1 MLISRTARRT
11 AALLPLLAIPV
22 AMQGPGVTVIE
33 HVTVL
38 PMDGR
43 DSLTDQSV
51 VVQGESIERV
61 GPSRS
66 IRIPEGARRIDGR
79 GRYLIPGLTDMHV
92 HPYDT
97 DGLPSYLA
105 FGVTTIAVMHGFP
118 AVLEWRGRIEQGKLT
133 GPTIY
138 SAGPSVNGYP
148 AGNPL
153 FVSVEDPDEARAVV
167 AGQHRAGYDFVKV
180 YSMLNPSE
188 YSAILAEAK
197 RRNMPVFGH
206 IPWQVGWRGII
217 EQGQAGVA
225 HVEEFFNAG
234 IQDSMF
240 AEAARLAAKHGT
252 AVTANL
258 YAYSEMLAESGDI
271 PKLLRDPEMRF
282 HSPAGLSEKL
292 PSSNRSLR
300 PNQADFNGYLTRQLP
315 RMRRLVKLLRDAGV
329 PVFPGTDT
337 ETFGFAGQSLH
348 GDLREL
354 LLAGFSPYQAL
365 ESATRLPGEFIRKH
379 RRGAQPFGTVSA
391 GSRADLVLLDANPL
405 ADLENLR
412 RVHGT
417 MARGRW
423 YPAEALRRMR
433 DSIAARNARV
443 HPLVAQLDSLAMK
456 ANNGAESVLL
466 FERIRTA
473 WPEVVPVAELVARG
487 YGRTLFLKGDRPD
500 AIKLR
505 LLVEEL
511 YSRSHSAA
519 NEVGRGY
526 LFAGDTG
533 NALVHF
539 HRSLE
544 ISPHNSA
551 VRRMAE
557 KLEDSRRPLRF
568 QAVGRWVFEPV
579 VMKGGESPTSRS
591 LVLTVADSAGR
602 RIGSIRWDGKDYP
615 LDELVTGGERIWA
628 MVDINDRT
636 LELKLTVSGRDVS
649 GVWSH
654 GWGNNGAIR
663 GNSSPDQPP
672 PPPQTPPA

>member
-1 MLISRTARRT
+1 MLVSRMGRRT
-11 AALLPLLAIPV
+11 AARLPLLA
-22 AMQGPGVTVIE
+22 ASPGQSPPVTVIE

-43 DSLTDQSV
+43 GPQAGQSV
-51 VVQGESIERV
+51 VVRGELIERV
-61 GPSRS
+61 GPAGT
-66 IRIPEGARRIDGR
+66 IAIPAGARRVDGR
-79 GRYLIPGLTDMHV
+79 GRFLIPGLADMHV

-105 FGVTTIAVMHGFP
+105 YGVTTIAVMHGSP
-118 AVLEWRGRIEQGKLT
+118 AVVEWRDRIRRGELT

-138 SAGPSVNGYP
+138 TAGPSINGYP

-153 FVSVEDPDEARAVV
+153 FVSVEDPEAARAVV
-167 AGQHRAGYDFVKV
+167 AEQHRAGYDFIKI

-188 YSAILAEAK
+188 FAAIVAEAK
-197 RRNMPVFGH
+197 RRGMPVVGH

-217 EQGQAGVA
+217 EQGQAAVA

-240 AEAARLAAKHGT
+240 AEAATLAAKHGT
-252 AVTANL
+252 AVIANL

-271 PKLLRDPEMRF
+271 PKLLADPEMRF

-315 RMRRLVKLLRDAGV
+315 RMRRLVKLLRDAGA
-329 PVFPGTDT
+329 PMFPGTDT

-348 GDLREL
+348 GDLREM
-354 LLAGFSPYQAL
+354 LLAGLTPYQVL
-365 ESATRLPGEFIRKH
+365 ETATRLPGEFMRKH
-379 RRGAQPFGTVSA
+379 LAKAERFGTVSA

-405 ADLENLR
+405 DDLENLE

-423 YPAEALRRMR
+423 YPVEALQRMR
-433 DSIAARNARV
+433 DSIAAVNVRI
-443 HPLVAQLDSLAMK
+443 HPLVAELDSLAMK
-456 ANNGAESVLL
+456 ANNGAGSVAM
-466 FERIRTA
+466 FERIRSE
-473 WPEVVPVAELVARG
+473 WPAAVPVAELVARG
-487 YGRTLFLKGDRPD
+487 YGRTLFLKGDRPN

-505 LLVEEL
+505 LLVESL

-526 LFAGDTG
+526 LFAGDTS

-539 HRSLE
+539 RRSLD
-544 ISPHNSA
+544 ISPSNSA
-551 VRRMAE
+551 VRRMVD
-557 KLEDSRRPLRF
+557 KLEDSRRPPRF
-568 QAVGRWVFEPV
+568 AAVGRYEFEPV
-579 VMKGGESPTSRS
+579 AMKGRETPTSRS
-591 LVLTVADSAGR
+591 LVLMVSDSAGR
-602 RIGSIRWDGKDYP
+602 RMGSIRWDDQDYRV
-615 LDELVTGGERIWA
+615 DELVVGGEHIWA
-628 MVDINDRT
+628 MVDINDQT
-636 LELKLTVSGRDVS
+636 LELKLRVSGRDVL
-649 GVWSH
+649 GVWSY
-654 GWGNNGAIR
+654 GWGNNGVIR
-663 GNSSPDQPP
+663 GRAPQGPRSPQ
-672 PPPQTPPA
+672 QE

>member
-1 MLISRTARRT
+1 MLDSKVIRR
-11 AALLPLLAIPV
+11 AVALLPLLAVPV
-22 AMQGPGVTVIE
+22 FREGPPVTVIE

-43 DSLTDQSV
+43 DPLTDQTV
-51 VVQGESIERV
+51 VVRGESIERV
-61 GPSRS
+61 GPSRA
-66 IRIPEGARRIDGR
+66 IRLPDGARRIDGR
-79 GRYLIPGLTDMHV
+79 GRYLIPGLADMHV

-118 AVLEWRGRIEQGKLT
+118 AVLEWRDRIKRGELA

-153 FVSVEDPDEARAVV
+153 FVSVEDPGEARAVV
-167 AGQHRAGYDFVKV
+167 AEQHRAGYDFVKV

-188 YSAILAEAK
+188 FAAILAEAK
-197 RRNMPVFGH
+197 RVGMPVFGH

-217 EQGQAGVA
+217 EQGQAAVA

-234 IQDSMF
+234 IQDSLF
-240 AEAARLAAKHGT
+240 ADAARLAAAHGT
-252 AVTANL
+252 AVSANL

-300 PNQADFNGYLTRQLP
+300 PGQADFNGYLTRQLP
-315 RMRRLVKLLRDAGV
+315 RMRRLVKLLRDAGA
-329 PVFPGTDT
+329 PVFAGTDT
-337 ETFGFAGQSLH
+337 ETFGFAGQSLY
-348 GDLREL
+348 GDLHEL
-354 LLAGFSPYQAL
+354 LLAGFTPYQVL
-365 ESATRLPGEFIRKH
+365 ESATRLPGEFLRK
-379 RRGAQPFGTVSA
+379 RLRGAERFGTVTA

-405 ADLENLR
+405 ADLENLG
-412 RVHGT
+412 RVRGT

-423 YPAEALRRMR
+423 YPVEELQRKR
-433 DSIAARNARV
+433 DSIAARNALV
-443 HPLVAQLDSLAMK
+443 HPLVARLDSLAMK
-456 ANNGAESVLL
+456 ANDGAASVAL
-466 FERIRTA
+466 FERIRTT
-473 WPEVVPVAELVARG
+473 WPDVVPVAELVARG
-487 YGRTLFLKGDRPD
+487 YGRTLFLKGDRPN
-500 AIKLR
+500 AVKLR
-505 LLVEEL
+505 LLVEAL

-526 LFAGDTG
+526 LFFGDTS

-539 HRSLE
+539 RRSLG

-551 VRRMAE
+551 VQRMVD

-568 QAVGRWVFEPV
+568 AAAGRYEFEPV
-579 VMKGGESPTSRS
+579 TMKGREPATARS

-602 RIGSIRWDGKDYP
+602 RVGSVRWDGKEFP
-615 LDELVTGGERIWA
+615 LDELVVGGERLWA
-628 MVDINDRT
+628 MVDINDQT
-636 LELKLTVSGRDVS
+636 LELKLTVSGRNVS
-649 GVWSH
+649 GVWSY
-654 GWGNNGAIR
+654 GWGNNGNIR
-663 GNSSPDQPP
+663 GHTAPDPP
-672 PPPQTPPA
+672 SPPPQTPAS

>member
-1 MLISRTARRT
+1 MLVSRIVRR
-11 AALLPLLAIPV
+11 ASVIFPLLASSAAIQDP
-22 AMQGPGVTVIE
+22 PITVIE
-33 HVTVL
+33 HVTIL

-43 DSLTDQSV
+43 DSLLDHSV
-51 VVQGESIERV
+51 VVRGETIERI
-61 GPSRS
+61 GPAAS
-66 IRIPEGARRIDGR
+66 IRVPAGARRIDGR
-79 GRYLIPGLTDMHV
+79 GRYLIPGLADMHV

-118 AVLEWRGRIEQGKLT
+118 AVLEWRDRIRRGELP

-153 FVSVEDPDEARAVV
+153 FVSVEDPVEARAVV
-167 AGQHRAGYDFVKV
+167 AEQHRAGYDFVKI
-180 YSMLNPSE
+180 YSMLNPPE
-188 YSAILAEAK
+188 FAAIVAEAK
-197 RRNMPVFGH
+197 RVGVPVFGH

-240 AEAARLAAKHGT
+240 AEAASLAAKHGT

-258 YAYSEMLAESGDI
+258 YAYSEMLAESADI
-271 PKLLRDPEMRF
+271 PGLLADPEMRF

-315 RMRRLVKLLRDAGV
+315 RMRRLVKLLRDAGA

-348 GDLREL
+348 GDLHEL
-354 LLAGFSPYQAL
+354 LLAGFTPFQVL
-365 ESATRLPGEFIRKH
+365 ESATRLPGAFIRTH
-379 RRGAQPFGTVSA
+379 LRGAERFGTVTA

-412 RVHGT
+412 LVRGT

-423 YPAEALRRMR
+423 YAAEVLQPMR
-433 DSIAARNARV
+433 DSIAARNALV
-443 HPLVAQLDSLAMK
+443 HPLVARLDTLAMK
-456 ANNGAESVLL
+456 ANDGAASVAL
-466 FERIRTA
+466 FERIRRE
-473 WPEVVPVAELVARG
+473 WPDVVPVAELVARG
-487 YGRTLFLKGDRPD
+487 YGRTLFLKGDRPN

-505 LLVEEL
+505 LLVEAL

-526 LFAGDTG
+526 LFSGDTS

-539 HRSLE
+539 RRSLG

-551 VRRMAE
+551 VRRMVD
-557 KLEDSRRPLRF
+557 KLEDSRLPLRF
-568 QAVGRWVFEPV
+568 APVGRYQFEPV
-579 VMKGGESPTSRS
+579 LMKGRESPTSRS

-602 RIGSIRWDGKDYP
+602 RIGSVRWDGKEVP
-615 LDELVTGGERIWA
+615 LDELVVGGERIWA
-628 MVDINDRT
+628 TVDINDQT
-636 LELKLTVSGRDVS
+636 LELKLTVSGAAVT
-649 GVWSH
+649 GVWSY
-654 GWGNNGAIR
+654 GWGNNGVIR
-663 GNSSPDQPP
+663 GSR
-672 PPPQTPPA
+672 

>member
-1 MLISRTARRT
+1 MLVSRMARRT
-11 AALLPLLAIPV
+11 VALLPLLAASPS
-22 AMQGPGVTVIE
+22 QSPPVTVIE

-43 DSLTDQSV
+43 DSLLDHSV
-51 VVQGESIERV
+51 VVRGQSIERV
-61 GPSRS
+61 GPSGS
-66 IRIPEGARRIDGR
+66 IRIPAGARRIDGR
-79 GRYLIPGLTDMHV
+79 NRYLIPGLADMHV

-118 AVLEWRGRIEQGKLT
+118 AVLEWRDRIERGALA

-153 FVSVEDPDEARAVV
+153 FVSVEDPEEARAVV
-167 AGQHRAGYDFVKV
+167 AGQHRAGYDFVKI

-197 RRNMPVFGH
+197 RRKMPVFGH

-234 IQDSMF
+234 MQDSMF
-240 AEAARLAAKHGT
+240 AEAAQLAAKHGT

-315 RMRRLVKLLRDAGV
+315 RMRRLVKLLRDAGA

-348 GDLREL
+348 GDLHEL
-354 LLAGFSPYQAL
+354 LLAGFTPYQAL
-365 ESATRLPGEFIRKH
+365 ESATRLPGDFIRKH
-379 RRGAQPFGTVSA
+379 LPGAERFGTVTA

-405 ADLENLR
+405 ADLKHLGR
-412 RVHGT
+412 IRGT

-423 YPAEALRRMR
+423 YAAEELQRMR
-433 DSIAARNARV
+433 DSIAARNAQV
-443 HPLVAQLDSLAMK
+443 HPLVAVLDSLAMK
-456 ANNGAESVLL
+456 ANDGPASVAL
-466 FERIRTA
+466 FKRIRDT
-473 WPEVVPVAELVARG
+473 WPDVVPLAELVARG
-487 YGRTLFLKGDRPD
+487 YGRTLFLKGDRPN

-505 LLVEEL
+505 LLVEKL

-539 HRSLE
+539 RRSLS
-544 ISPHNSA
+544 ISPENSA
-551 VRRMAE
+551 VRRMVD

-568 QAVGRWVFEPV
+568 QAVGRWEFEPV
-579 VMKGGESPTSRS
+579 VMRGRESPTSRS
-591 LVLTVADSAGR
+591 LVLMLSDSAGR
-602 RIGSIRWDGKDYP
+602 RIGSIRWDDKDYRI
-615 LDELVTGGERIWA
+615 DELVVGGEHIWA
-628 MVDINDRT
+628 MVDINEQT
-636 LELKLTVSGRDVS
+636 LELKLRVSGREVL
-649 GVWSH
+649 GVWSY
-654 GWGNNGAIR
+654 GWGNNGVIQGRASPD
-663 GNSSPDQPP
+663 SSPQRH
-672 PPPQTPPA
+672 

>member
-1 MLISRTARRT
+1 MIRRT
-11 AALLPLLAIPV
+11 AVLLPLFLAP
-22 AMQGPGVTVIE
+22 ASNQGPPVTVIE

-43 DSLTDQSV
+43 DSLPDHSV
-51 VVQGESIERV
+51 VVRGESIERV
-61 GPSRS
+61 APSGT
-66 IRIPEGARRIDGR
+66 IRIPGGARRIDGR
-79 GRYLIPGLTDMHV
+79 GRYLIPGLADMHV

-118 AVLEWRGRIEQGKLT
+118 ALLEWRDRIRRGELA

-153 FVSVEDPDEARAVV
+153 FVSVEDPDGARAVV
-167 AGQHRAGYDFVKV
+167 AGQHLSGYDFVKV

-188 YSAILAEAK
+188 YGAILAEAK
-197 RRNMPVFGH
+197 RRRMPVFGH

-240 AEAARLAAKHGT
+240 EEAAQLAAKHGT

-258 YAYSEMLAESGDI
+258 YAYREMLAESGDI

-315 RMRRLVKLLRDAGV
+315 RMRRLVKLLRDAGA
-329 PVFPGTDT
+329 PVFGGTDT

-348 GDLREL
+348 GDLHEL
-354 LLAGFSPYQAL
+354 VLAGFTPYQAL
-365 ESATRLPGEFIRKH
+365 ESATRLPGDFLRKH
-379 RRGAQPFGTVSA
+379 LPGAERSGTVTA

-405 ADLENLR
+405 RDLQHLQQVR
-412 RVHGT
+412 GT

-423 YPAEALRRMR
+423 FAAEDLQRMR
-433 DSIAARNARV
+433 DSIAVRNARV
-443 HPLVAQLDSLAMK
+443 HPLVALLDSLAMK
-456 ANNGAESVLL
+456 ANNGAEAVAL
-466 FERIRTA
+466 FERVRET

-487 YGRTLFLKGDRPD
+487 YGRTLFLKGDRPN

-505 LLVEEL
+505 LRVAEL
-511 YSRSHSAA
+511 YARSHSAA

-539 HRSLE
+539 RRSLS

-551 VRRMAE
+551 VRRMVD

-568 QAVGRWVFEPV
+568 AALGRYQFGPV
-579 VMKGGESPTSRS
+579 TMKGGEPATPRS
-591 LVLTVADSAGR
+591 LALTVSDSAGR
-602 RIGSIRWDGKDYP
+602 RVGSIRWDDKDYR
-615 LDELVTGGERIWA
+615 LDELVMGGERIWA
-628 MVDINDRT
+628 TVDVNDQT
-636 LELKLTVSGRDVS
+636 LELKLRVSGGEIS
-649 GVWSH
+649 GVWSY
-654 GWGNNGAIR
+654 GWGNNGVIKGRA
-663 GNSSPDQPP
+663 SPHPRFPEPD
-672 PPPQTPPA
+672 

>member
-1 MLISRTARRT
+1 MLVSRMARRT
-11 AALLPLLAIPV
+11 AALLPLLAVSPT
-22 AMQGPGVTVIE
+22 QSLPVTVIE

-43 DSLTDQSV
+43 DSLLDHSV
-51 VVQGESIERV
+51 VVRGQTIERV
-61 GPSRS
+61 GPSGS
-66 IRIPEGARRIDGR
+66 IRIPAGARRIDGR
-79 GRYLIPGLTDMHV
+79 SRYLIPGLADMHV

-118 AVLEWRGRIEQGKLT
+118 AVLEWRGRIERGELA

-153 FVSVEDPDEARAVV
+153 FVSVENPGEARAVV
-167 AGQHRAGYDFVKV
+167 AEQHRAGYDFVKI

-188 YSAILAEAK
+188 YTAILAEAK
-197 RRNMPVFGH
+197 RRRMPVFGH

-234 IQDSMF
+234 IQDSSF
-240 AEAARLAAKHGT
+240 AEAAQLAAKHGT

-271 PKLLRDPEMRF
+271 PKLLGDPEMRF

-315 RMRRLVKLLRDAGV
+315 RMRRLVKLLRDAGA

-348 GDLREL
+348 GDLHQL
-354 LLAGFSPYQAL
+354 LLAGFTPFQVL
-365 ESATRLPGEFIRKH
+365 ESATRLPGDFVRKH
-379 RRGAQPFGTVSA
+379 RPGAERFGTVTA

-405 ADLENLR
+405 LDLRNLE
-412 RVHGT
+412 RVRGT

-423 YPAEALRRMR
+423 YAAEDLQRMR
-433 DSIAARNARV
+433 DSIAGRNVQV

-456 ANNGAESVLL
+456 ASNGAESVAL
-466 FERIRTA
+466 FERIRST

-487 YGRTLFLKGDRPD
+487 YGRTLFLKGDRPN

-505 LLVEEL
+505 LQVEGL

-533 NALVHF
+533 NALLHF
-539 HRSLE
+539 RRSLS

-551 VRRMAE
+551 VRRMVD

-568 QAVGRWVFEPV
+568 QAVGRWEFEPV
-579 VMKGGESPTSRS
+579 VMKGRESPTPRS
-591 LVLTVADSAGR
+591 LVLTVSDSAGR
-602 RIGSIRWDGKDYP
+602 LMGSIRWDDKDYRV
-615 LDELVTGGERIWA
+615 DELVAGGEHIWA
-628 MVDINDRT
+628 MADINDQT
-636 LELKLTVSGRDVS
+636 LELKLRVSGRAVS
-649 GVWSH
+649 GVWSY
-654 GWGNNGAIR
+654 GWGNNGVIR
-663 GNSSPDQPP
+663 GQAPPDPQS
-672 PPPQTPPA
+672 PPQQ

>member
-1 MLISRTARRT
+1 MLVSRIVRR
-11 AALLPLLAIPV
+11 ASVILPLLASPAAI
-22 AMQGPGVTVIE
+22 QGPITVIE
-33 HVTVL
+33 HVTIL

-43 DSLTDQSV
+43 DSLLDHSV
-51 VVQGESIERV
+51 VVRGETIERI
-61 GPSRS
+61 GPSAS
-66 IRIPEGARRIDGR
+66 IRLPAGARRIDGR
-79 GRYLIPGLTDMHV
+79 SRYLIPGLADMHV

-97 DGLPSYLA
+97 DGFPSYLA

-118 AVLEWRGRIEQGKLT
+118 AVLAWRDRVRHGELA

-153 FVSVEDPDEARAVV
+153 FVSVEDPEEARAVV
-167 AGQHRAGYDFVKV
+167 AEQHRAGYDFVKI
-180 YSMLNPSE
+180 YSMLNPRE
-188 YSAILAEAK
+188 FAAIVAEAK
-197 RRNMPVFGH
+197 RVGVPVFGH

-240 AEAARLAAKHGT
+240 AEAATLAAKHGT

-258 YAYSEMLAESGDI
+258 YAYSEMLAESADI
-271 PKLLRDPEMRF
+271 PRLLSDPEMRF

-315 RMRRLVKLLRDAGV
+315 RMRRLVKLLRDAGA

-348 GDLREL
+348 GDLHEL
-354 LLAGFSPYQAL
+354 LLAGFTPVQVL

-379 RRGAQPFGTVSA
+379 RRGAERFGTVTA

-405 ADLENLR
+405 VDLENLQ

-423 YPAEALRRMR
+423 YAVEVLQRMR
-433 DSIAARNARV
+433 DSIAARNALV
-443 HPLVAQLDSLAMK
+443 HPLVARLDTLAMK
-456 ANNGAESVLL
+456 ANDGAASVAL
-466 FERIRTA
+466 FERIRRE
-473 WPEVVPVAELVARG
+473 WPDVVPVAELVVRG
-487 YGRTLFLKGDRPD
+487 YGRTLFLKGDRPN

-505 LLVEEL
+505 LLVEAL

-526 LFAGDTG
+526 LFSGDTS

-539 HRSLE
+539 RRSLE

-551 VRRMAE
+551 VRRMAD
-557 KLEDSRRPLRF
+557 KVEDSRLPPRF
-568 QAVGRWVFEPV
+568 APVGSYQFEPV
-579 VMKGGESPTSRS
+579 LMKGRESPTSRS
-591 LVLTVADSAGR
+591 LVLTVTDSAGR
-602 RIGSIRWDGKDYP
+602 RVGSVRWDGKEVP
-615 LDELVTGGERIWA
+615 LDELVVGGEHIWA
-628 MVDINDRT
+628 TVDIKDQT
-636 LELKLTVSGRDVS
+636 LELKLTVSGSDVT
-649 GVWSH
+649 GVWSY
-654 GWGNNGAIR
+654 GWGNNGVIR
-663 GNSSPDQPP
+663 GSR
-672 PPPQTPPA
+672 

>member
-1 MLISRTARRT
+1 MMVSRMTRRT
-11 AALLPLLAIPV
+11 AVLLPLLAASPS
-22 AMQGPGVTVIE
+22 QGPPVTVIE
-33 HVTVL
+33 HVTIL

-43 DSLTDQSV
+43 DSLLDHSV
-51 VVQGESIERV
+51 VVRGQSIERV

-66 IRIPEGARRIDGR
+66 IRIPTGARRIDGR
-79 GRYLIPGLTDMHV
+79 NHYLIPGLADMHV

-118 AVLEWRGRIEQGKLT
+118 AALEWRDRIKRGELA

-167 AGQHRAGYDFVKV
+167 AGQHRAGYDFVKI

-188 YSAILAEAK
+188 YSAILAEAT
-197 RRNMPVFGH
+197 RRKMPVFGH

-240 AEAARLAAKHGT
+240 TEAAQLAAKHGT

-258 YAYSEMLAESGDI
+258 YAYSEMLAESGDL

-315 RMRRLVKLLRDAGV
+315 RMRRLVKLFREAGA

-348 GDLREL
+348 GDLQEL
-354 LLAGFSPYQAL
+354 LLAGFTRYQAL
-365 ESATRLPGEFIRKH
+365 ESATRLPGDFIRKH
-379 RRGAQPFGTVSA
+379 LSGAERFGTVTA
-391 GSRADLVLLDANPL
+391 GSRADLVLLDADPMS
-405 ADLENLR
+405 DLENLKLVR
-412 RVHGT
+412 GT

-423 YPAEALRRMR
+423 YAVDDLQRMR
-433 DSIAARNARV
+433 DSVAARNARV
-443 HPLVAQLDSLAMK
+443 HPLVAVLDSLAMK
-456 ANNGAESVLL
+456 ANDGPASVAL
-466 FERIRTA
+466 FKRIRDT
-473 WPEVVPVAELVARG
+473 WPDVVPVAELVARG
-487 YGRTLFLKGDRPD
+487 YGRTLFLKGDRPN

-505 LLVEEL
+505 LLVEQL

-526 LFAGDTG
+526 LFAGDTS

-539 HRSLE
+539 RRSLSITPE
-544 ISPHNSA
+544 NSA
-551 VRRMAE
+551 VRRMVD
-557 KLEDSRRPLRF
+557 KLEDSRRPLQF
-568 QAVGRWVFEPV
+568 HAVGRWEFEPV
-579 VMKGGESPTSRS
+579 VMKGRESPTSRS
-591 LVLTVADSAGR
+591 LVLTVSDSAGR
-602 RIGSIRWDGKDYP
+602 RIGSIRWDDKDYRV
-615 LDELVTGGERIWA
+615 DELVVGGERIWTT
-628 MVDINDRT
+628 VDINDQT
-636 LELKLTVSGRDVS
+636 LELKLRVSGRGVL
-649 GVWSH
+649 GVWSY
-654 GWGNNGAIR
+654 GWGNNGVIKGRASPD
-663 GNSSPDQPP
+663 SSPQGH
-672 PPPQTPPA
+672 

>member
-1 MLISRTARRT
+1 MLVSRIVRR
-11 AALLPLLAIPV
+11 ASVIFPLLASSAAIQDP
-22 AMQGPGVTVIE
+22 PITVIE
-33 HVTVL
+33 HVTIL

-43 DSLTDQSV
+43 DSLLDHSV
-51 VVQGESIERV
+51 VVRGETIERI
-61 GPSRS
+61 GPAAS
-66 IRIPEGARRIDGR
+66 IRVPAGARRIDGR
-79 GRYLIPGLTDMHV
+79 GRYLIPGLADMHV

-118 AVLEWRGRIEQGKLT
+118 AVLEWRDRVRRGELP

-153 FVSVEDPDEARAVV
+153 FVSVEDPVEARAVV
-167 AGQHRAGYDFVKV
+167 AEQHRAGYDFVKI
-180 YSMLNPSE
+180 YSMLNPPE
-188 YSAILAEAK
+188 FAAIVAEAK
-197 RRNMPVFGH
+197 RVGVPVFGH

-240 AEAARLAAKHGT
+240 AEAASLAAKHGT

-258 YAYSEMLAESGDI
+258 YAYSEMLAESADI
-271 PKLLRDPEMRF
+271 PGLLADPEMRF

-315 RMRRLVKLLRDAGV
+315 RMRRLVKLLRDAGA

-348 GDLREL
+348 GDLHEL
-354 LLAGFSPYQAL
+354 LLAGFTPFQVL
-365 ESATRLPGEFIRKH
+365 ESATRLPGAFIRTH
-379 RRGAQPFGTVSA
+379 LRGAERFGTVTA

-412 RVHGT
+412 LVRGT

-423 YPAEALRRMR
+423 YAAEVLQPMR
-433 DSIAARNARV
+433 DSIAARNALV
-443 HPLVAQLDSLAMK
+443 HPLVARLDTLAMK
-456 ANNGAESVLL
+456 ANDGAASVAL
-466 FERIRTA
+466 FERIRRE
-473 WPEVVPVAELVARG
+473 WPDVVPVAELVARG
-487 YGRTLFLKGDRPD
+487 YGRTLFLKGDRPN

-505 LLVEEL
+505 LLVEAL

-526 LFAGDTG
+526 LFSGDTS

-539 HRSLE
+539 RRSLG

-551 VRRMAE
+551 VRRMVD
-557 KLEDSRRPLRF
+557 KLEDSRLPLRF
-568 QAVGRWVFEPV
+568 APVGRYQFEPV
-579 VMKGGESPTSRS
+579 LMKGRESPTSRS

-602 RIGSIRWDGKDYP
+602 RIGSVRWDGKEVP
-615 LDELVTGGERIWA
+615 LDELVVGGERIWA
-628 MVDINDRT
+628 TVDINDQT
-636 LELKLTVSGRDVS
+636 LELKLTVSGAAVT
-649 GVWSH
+649 GVWSY
-654 GWGNNGAIR
+654 GWGNNGVIR
-663 GNSSPDQPP
+663 GSR
-672 PPPQTPPA
+672 